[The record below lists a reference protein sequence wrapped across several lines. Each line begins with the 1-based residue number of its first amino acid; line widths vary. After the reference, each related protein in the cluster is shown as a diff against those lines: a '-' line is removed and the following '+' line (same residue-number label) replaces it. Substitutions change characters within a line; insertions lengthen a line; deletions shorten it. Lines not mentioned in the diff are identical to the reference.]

1 MTQTFRLATPED
13 LNDVTDLFVKAI
25 SHMNAL
31 GIPQW
36 DELYP
41 TAQDLQT
48 DIERGE
54 MHLLIIGG
62 SIASAVVLNE
72 FQQTEYLDG
81 QWRETA
87 GHHAV
92 VHRLCVH
99 PAFQGQ
105 GLATKTMELSH
116 ELLMKAGYSSVRLDA
131 FSRNPSA
138 LKLYARL
145 GYHKAGTIM
154 LRKGLFYLFEK
165 QLLQR

>member
-13 LNDVTDLFVKAI
+13 FSDVTDLFNKAI
-25 SHMNAL
+25 IHMNAQ
-31 GIPQW
+31 GIHQW

-41 TAQDLQT
+41 TSLDLQT

-54 MHLLIIGG
+54 MYLLIIEG
-62 SIASAVVLNE
+62 SIASVVVLNE

-81 QWRETA
+81 QWQETA
-87 GHHAV
+87 GRPAV

-99 PAFQGQ
+99 PAFWGQ

-116 ELLMKAGYSSVRLDA
+116 QLLMKTGYSSVRLDA
-131 FSRNPSA
+131 FSLNPSA

-145 GYHKAGTIM
+145 GYRNAGTIM

-165 QLLQR
+165 QLLQ